1 MMLDEMEMFRGL
13 PARFDCTNES
23 NPNRAFEKLV
33 TRLVMESVATSG
45 FQAIGQAPKKI
56 WFGDNGDVRGI
67 TTDILV
73 KSGKDVV
80 AILDA
85 KCKEQLTAGDFAELF
100 LYINEYKLKSCIAIL
115 PTYPGRKDMK
125 WISSDGKTS
134 IHEKRLDVAKTVS
147 LLRTND
153 TESIAKTIRGW
164 IDA

>member
-1 MMLDEMEMFRGL
+1 MMLDEMELYRGL
-13 PARFDCTNES
+13 PARFGCTNET

-33 TRLVMESVATSG
+33 TRLVMESVAFSNLQVIPQLT
-45 FQAIGQAPKKI
+45 KKT
-56 WFGDNGDVRGI
+56 WFGDNGDVREI
-67 TTDILV
+67 RTDILV

-80 AILDA
+80 AVLDC
-85 KCKEQLTAGDFAELF
+85 KCKDQLSSGDFAELF
-100 LYINEYKLKSCIAIL
+100 LYIHEYKLQSGIVIL
-115 PTYPGRKDMK
+115 PACYRKEEIQ

-134 IHEKRLDVAKTVS
+134 IHEKRLDVAKIVN